1 MILLQTNN
9 ISKYFGAKQILKDVN
24 LTIQEREKIGL
35 VGVNGA
41 GKSTLLKIITGQLA
55 PDAGNIMRS
64 HNLTLGYLAQD
75 SGLES
80 SRTIYEEML
89 SIFQPLIDLEHQL
102 RKLEEQMGDP
112 RVKADQA
119 ELERVMK
126 QYDRLSETFREQGG
140 YSYHSLIRGVL
151 QGLDFP
157 EVDDHS
163 PISMLSGGQKTRLAL
178 AKNLLQK
185 PDLLILDEPTNY
197 LDIRSLTWL
206 EQFLQTYTGAILVVS
221 HDRYFLDK
229 VVTKIVELEYGQAT
243 TYPTNYSGFIDL
255 KAQQQES
262 LLKQFEQQQMEIARA
277 KEFIQRNIVRASTTK
292 RAQSRLKALEKMEL
306 VEAPVA
312 KQRQIHFSFD
322 IKIKSGNDVLQAVDL
337 AIGYHGTP
345 LAKDINFLIE
355 RGESV
360 ALLGPNGVGKSTL
373 LKTIVGELP
382 SLGGYIRKGTNVSI
396 GYYAQQQEKLD
407 PQKTVLDELWDDYP
421 LMDERDIRTI
431 LGNFLFRG
439 DDVYKKVADLSGGE
453 KARLALA
460 KLMLQ
465 KANLLIL
472 DEPTNHLDI
481 LSREILESSLLD
493 YPGTILF
500 VSHDRYFLNKMA
512 TRVIELSANGTESF
526 LGNYDYYQEKLAER
540 GSQPQTKKEDAKPQ
554 PGKQS
559 YLENKEQQRL
569 ERKRIKRIEEL
580 EQLIAASEDKISFIN
595 GELEKPEVAQ
605 NYTACLQLSEEL
617 SQVKTALDSY
627 LEEWVSLTEEI
638 EK

>member
-1 MILLQTNN
+1 MILLQSYN

-24 LTIQEREKIGL
+24 LTIQDREKVGL

-41 GKSTLLKIITGQLA
+41 GKSTLLKIITGQLT
-55 PDAGNIMRS
+55 PDAGDVMRS
-64 HNLTLGYLAQD
+64 SNLTVGYLAQD

-80 SRTIYEEML
+80 NRTIYEEML
-89 SIFQPLIDLEHQL
+89 SLFQPLIDMELQL
-102 RKLEEQMGDP
+102 RKLEARMGEP
-112 RVKADQA
+112 LVKADQA
-119 ELERVMK
+119 EFQRVMN

-140 YSYHSLIRGVL
+140 YSYQSLIRGVL

-157 EVDDHS
+157 EVDDNS
-163 PISMLSGGQKTRLAL
+163 PISVLSGGQKTRLAL

-197 LDIRSLTWL
+197 LDIRSLSWL
-206 EQFLQTYTGAILVVS
+206 EQFLQTYAGAVLVVS

-229 VVTKIVELEYGQAT
+229 VVTKIIELEFGQAT

-262 LLKQFEQQQMEIARA
+262 LLKQFEQQQTEIAKA
-277 KEFIQRNIVRASTTK
+277 KDFIQRNMVRASTTK

-306 VEAPVA
+306 VEGPAA
-312 KQRQIHFSFD
+312 KQKQVYFTFN
-322 IKIKSGNDVLQAVDL
+322 IKIKSGNDVLQVSDL
-337 AIGYHGTP
+337 TIGYSGTT
-345 LAKDINFLIE
+345 LAKQINFLIE

-360 ALLGPNGVGKSTL
+360 ALLGPNGIGKSTL

-382 SLGGYIRKGTNVSI
+382 SLDGYIRKGTNVSI

-407 PQKTVLDELWDDYP
+407 PQKTVLDELWDEYR
-421 LMDERDIRTI
+421 LMDERDVRTI

-439 DDVYKKVADLSGGE
+439 EDVYKKAGDLSGGE
-453 KARLALA
+453 KARLSLA

-465 KANLLIL
+465 RANLLIL

-512 TRVIELSANGTESF
+512 TRVIELSASGTESF

-540 GSQPQTKKEDAKPQ
+540 GCQTKETKEIVKSQ
-554 PGKQS
+554 LGKQS
-559 YLENKEQQRL
+559 YLESKEQQRL

-580 EQLIAASEDKISFIN
+580 EQLIAVTEEKITQITC
-595 GELEKPEVAQ
+595 ELEKPEVAQ
-605 NYTACLQLSEEL
+605 NYTTCLQLSEEL
-617 SQVKTALDSY
+617 NQTKASLDSY
-627 LEEWVSLTEEI
+627 LEEWVSLTEE
-638 EK
+638 

>member
-1 MILLQTNN
+1 MILLQSYN
-9 ISKYFGAKQILKDVN
+9 ISKYFGAKQILNEVN
-24 LTIQEREKIGL
+24 VTIQDHEKIGL

-41 GKSTLLKIITGQLA
+41 GKSTLLKILTGQLT
-55 PDAGNIMRS
+55 PDAGELMRS
-64 HNLTLGYLAQD
+64 GNLTLGYLAQD

-80 SRTIYEEML
+80 GRTIYEEML
-89 SIFQPLIDLEHQL
+89 SLFQPLIELEQQL
-102 RKLEEQMGDP
+102 RKLEELMGDSQVKSNETEFH
-112 RVKADQA
+112 RV
-119 ELERVMK
+119 LN

-163 PISMLSGGQKTRLAL
+163 PISVLSGGQKTRLAL

-197 LDIRSLTWL
+197 LDIHSLAWL
-206 EQFLQTYTGAILVVS
+206 EQYLQTYSGAVLVVS

-229 VVTKIVELEYGQAT
+229 VVTKIIELEFGRAT

-255 KAQQQES
+255 KNQQQES
-262 LLKQFEQQQMEIARA
+262 LSKQFEQQQTEIAKA
-277 KEFIQRNIVRASTTK
+277 KDFIQRNMVRASTTK

-306 VEAPVA
+306 IEGPAA
-312 KQRQIHFSFD
+312 KQKQVFFTFD
-322 IKIKSGNDVLQAVDL
+322 IKLKSGNDVLQVSDL
-337 AIGYHGTP
+337 AVGYSGVA
-345 LAKDINFLIE
+345 LAKKINFLIE

-360 ALLGPNGVGKSTL
+360 ALLGPNGIGKSTL

-382 SLGGYIRKGTNVSI
+382 SLEGYLRKGTNVSI
-396 GYYAQQQEKLD
+396 GYYAQQQEKLN
-407 PQKTVLDELWDDYP
+407 PQKTVLDELWDDYR
-421 LMDERDIRTI
+421 LMDERDVRTI

-439 DDVYKKVADLSGGE
+439 EDVYKKVGDLSGGE
-453 KARLALA
+453 KARLSLA

-481 LSREILESSLLD
+481 LSREILESSLVD

-512 TRVIELSANGTESF
+512 TRVIELSPAGTESF
-526 LGNYDYYQEKLAER
+526 LGNYDYYQEKKAER
-540 GSQPQTKKEDAKPQ
+540 NSQTTEKKELAKTQ
-554 PGKQS
+554 LGKQS
-559 YLENKEQQRL
+559 YLESKEQQRL
-569 ERKRIKRIEEL
+569 ERKRLKRIEEL
-580 EQLIAASEDKISFIN
+580 EQLISATEEKITQITAD
-595 GELEKPEVAQ
+595 LEKPEVAQ
-605 NYTACLQLSEEL
+605 NYTSCLELSSELSE
-617 SQVKTALDSY
+617 KKFALDNY
-627 LEEWVSLTEEI
+627 LEEWVSLTEE
-638 EK
+638 

>member
-1 MILLQTNN
+1 MILLQSYN
-9 ISKYFGAKQILKDVN
+9 ISKYFGAKQILNEVN
-24 LTIQEREKIGL
+24 VTIQDHEKIGL

-41 GKSTLLKIITGQLA
+41 GKSTLLKILTGQLA
-55 PDAGNIMRS
+55 PDTGELMRS
-64 HNLTLGYLAQD
+64 GNLTLGYLAQD

-80 SRTIYEEML
+80 GRTIYEEML
-89 SIFQPLIDLEHQL
+89 SLFQPLIELEQQL
-102 RKLEEQMGDP
+102 RKLEELMGDSQVKSNETEFH
-112 RVKADQA
+112 RV
-119 ELERVMK
+119 LN

-163 PISMLSGGQKTRLAL
+163 PISVLSGGQKTRLAL

-197 LDIRSLTWL
+197 LDIHSLAWL
-206 EQFLQTYTGAILVVS
+206 EQYLQTYSGAVLVVS

-229 VVTKIVELEYGQAT
+229 VVAKIIELEFGRAT

-255 KAQQQES
+255 KTQQQES
-262 LLKQFEQQQMEIARA
+262 LSKQFEQQQTEIAKA
-277 KEFIQRNIVRASTTK
+277 KDFIQRNMVRASTTK

-306 VEAPVA
+306 IEGPAA
-312 KQRQIHFSFD
+312 KQKQVFFTFD
-322 IKIKSGNDVLQAVDL
+322 IKLKSGNDVLQVSDL
-337 AIGYHGTP
+337 AVGYSGMA
-345 LAKDINFLIE
+345 LAKKINFLIE

-360 ALLGPNGVGKSTL
+360 ALLGPNGIGKSTL

-382 SLGGYIRKGTNVSI
+382 SLEGYLRKGTNVSI
-396 GYYAQQQEKLD
+396 GYYAQQQEKLN
-407 PQKTVLDELWDDYP
+407 PLKTVLDELWDDYR
-421 LMDERDIRTI
+421 LMDERDVRTI

-439 DDVYKKVADLSGGE
+439 EDVYKKVGDLSGGE
-453 KARLALA
+453 KARLSLA

-481 LSREILESSLLD
+481 LSREILESSLVD

-512 TRVIELSANGTESF
+512 TRVIELSPAGTESF
-526 LGNYDYYQEKLAER
+526 LGNYDYYQEKKAER
-540 GSQPQTKKEDAKPQ
+540 SSQTIEKKEIAKTQ
-554 PGKQS
+554 LGKQS
-559 YLENKEQQRL
+559 YLESKEQQRL
-569 ERKRIKRIEEL
+569 ERKRLKRIEEL
-580 EQLIAASEDKISFIN
+580 EQLISATEEKITQITAD
-595 GELEKPEVAQ
+595 LEKPEVAQ
-605 NYTACLQLSEEL
+605 NYTSCLELSSELSEKKL
-617 SQVKTALDSY
+617 ALDNY
-627 LEEWVSLTEEI
+627 LEEWVSLTEE
-638 EK
+638 